1 MSTVTKRERQI
12 LSWIEENPSI
22 SQAEIAERAG
32 ISRSSVA
39 VHISNLMRKGV
50 ILGRRYVVR
59 NHPYVVVIGGANV
72 DIGGRPE
79 RTLVPKDSNP
89 GTVTTSPGGA
99 GRNIAHNL
107 SLLGV
112 DVRLITAF
120 GTDEYADVLRAACR
134 GARIDISHS
143 LTVPN
148 FATST
153 YLYVTDEMGSMTEAI
168 SDMKIFE
175 KLTPM
180 FFKQHLHLINNSTA
194 CIIDANLPKSSLEF
208 IVNNV
213 KVPIFCDPVSTAKA
227 PKVRRCLD
235 KLTALKP
242 NVLELETLTDIKV
255 TDDASLDRA
264 VSKLLET
271 GLKSVFVS
279 RGSQGLYCARGDERL
294 SIPALPTK
302 VVNATGA
309 GDCLMA
315 AIVWGWLD
323 NRSLEEIG
331 RLSTAAA
338 AICAETSETINPL
351 LSSELM
357 QERLEQSARGPHQR

>member
-1 MSTVTKRERQI
+1 MGVHMSSITKRERQI
-12 LSWIEENPSI
+12 LSWIEEDPSI

-59 NHPYVVVIGGANV
+59 DHPYVVVIGGANI
-72 DIGGRPE
+72 DIGGWPE
-79 RTLVPKDSNP
+79 HVLVARDSNP

-107 SLLGV
+107 SLLGI

-120 GTDEYADVLRAACR
+120 GTDEYAGVLRAACR

-153 YLYVTDEMGSMTEAI
+153 YLYVTDETGSMTQAI

-175 KLTPM
+175 RLTPT
-180 FFKQHLHLINNSTA
+180 FFEQHMHLINNSTA
-194 CIIDANLPKSSLEF
+194 CIIDANLPQSSIEF
-208 IVNNV
+208 IVDHAG
-213 KVPIFCDPVSTAKA
+213 VPIFCDPVSTAKA
-227 PKVRRCLD
+227 PKVKRCLG
-235 KLTALKP
+235 KLTVLKP
-242 NVLELETLTDIKV
+242 NVLELETLTGIKV

-264 VSKLLET
+264 VSSLLET

-279 RGSQGLYCARGDERL
+279 RGADGLYCARDDERL
-294 SIPALPTK
+294 SIPTLPTK
-302 VVNATGA
+302 VVNTTGA

-323 NRSLEEIG
+323 KRSLEEIG
-331 RLSTAAA
+331 RLSNAAA
-338 AICAETSETINPL
+338 ATCVESPETINSL
-351 LSSELM
+351 LSPELV
-357 QERLEQSARGPHQR
+357 QERLERSAQ

>member
-1 MSTVTKRERQI
+1 MSTITKRERQI
-12 LSWIEENPSI
+12 LSWIEEDPSI

-39 VHISNLMRKGV
+39 VHISNLIRKGV

-59 NHPYVVVIGGANV
+59 DHPYVVVIGGANV

-79 RTLVPKDSNP
+79 HTLVPKDSNP
-89 GTVTTSPGGA
+89 GTVTTSPGGT

-120 GTDEYADVLRAACR
+120 GIDEHAEVLRTACR
-134 GARIDISHS
+134 GARVDISHS

-153 YLYVTDEMGSMTEAI
+153 YLYITDEMGSMTQAI

-180 FFKQHLHLINNSTA
+180 FFEHHLHLINNSTA
-194 CIIDANLPKSSLEF
+194 CIIDANLPQNSIEF
-208 IVNNV
+208 IVDHA

-227 PKVRRCLD
+227 PKVKQCLG

-242 NVLELETLTDIKV
+242 NVLELETLTGIKV
-255 TDDASLDRA
+255 TDDASLDQA
-264 VSKLLET
+264 AGKLLET

-279 RGSQGLYCARGDERL
+279 MGSQGLYCARGDERL
-294 SIPALPTK
+294 SIPALPAKAVST
-302 VVNATGA
+302 TGA

-323 NRSLEEIG
+323 KRSLEETG
-331 RLSTAAA
+331 RLSNAAA
-338 AICAETSETINPL
+338 AICIENPETINPL
-351 LSSELM
+351 LSPKLV
-357 QERLEQSARGPHQR
+357 QERLERSGTEPHRR